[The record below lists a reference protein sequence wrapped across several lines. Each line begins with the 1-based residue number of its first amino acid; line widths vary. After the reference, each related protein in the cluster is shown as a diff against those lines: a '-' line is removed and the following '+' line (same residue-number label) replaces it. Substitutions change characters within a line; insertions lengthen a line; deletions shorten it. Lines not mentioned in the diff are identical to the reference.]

1 MREEQEWANLLVGVF
16 DKLTQKHA
24 SITYDFED
32 LQMKGIVEKEGGA
45 VPTGTVSLTGKITI
59 TAK

>member
-1 MREEQEWANLLVGVF
+1 MREEQEWANLLAEVF

-24 SITYDFED
+24 SITYDFEN
-32 LQMKGIVEKEGGA
+32 LQMKGIVEKEGKA
-45 VPTGTVSLTGKITI
+45 VPTGTVSLTGKLTI

>member
-1 MREEQEWANLLVGVF
+1 MAEEQEWANLLAEVF
-16 DKLTQKHA
+16 DKLTEKHA

-32 LQMKGIVEKEGGA
+32 LEMKGRVEREGKI
-45 VPTGTVSLTGKITI
+45 VPTGTVSLTGKLTI

>member
-1 MREEQEWANLLVGVF
+1 MVEEQEWANLLAEIF

-24 SITYDFED
+24 SITYDFEN
-32 LQMKGIVEKEGGA
+32 LEIKGKVERNGKLI
-45 VPTGTVSLTGKITI
+45 PTGSVSLTGKLTI

>member
-1 MREEQEWANLLVGVF
+1 MVEEQEWANLLAEIF

-24 SITYDFED
+24 SITYNFENFEI
-32 LQMKGIVEKEGGA
+32 KGKVERNGKL
-45 VPTGTVSLTGKITI
+45 VPTGAVLLTGKLTI

>member
-1 MREEQEWANLLVGVF
+1 LLAEIF

-24 SITYDFED
+24 SITYEFED
-32 LQMKGIVEKEGGA
+32 LSMNGRIEKEDK
-45 VPTGTVSLTGKITI
+45 VIPTGTVSLTGKLTI